1 MALPLMQKATAVWL
15 IDNTTLTFT
24 QIAEFCG
31 LHELEVNGIAD
42 GEVAQGIKGF
52 DPVANRQLTTG
63 EIERCEKNPA
73 ARLKLMYNPAAE
85 GETKRK
91 GPRYTPLSKR
101 QDRPAAIA
109 WLVKFHPE
117 LSDGQIAKLVGTT
130 KPTIESIRDRTHWNI
145 ANVQP
150 VDPVA
155 LGMCK
160 QGELDAAVAKAVR
173 KSPDA
178 MTDAERMRLVSTEQS
193 LSMDIEPRIP
203 ASVTGLETFSLSSDE
218 PERPGA
224 KLDAESLFT
233 ISSSDEDAEDTDGED
248 EGPLAVR

>member
-15 IDNTTLTFT
+15 VENTTLTFQ

-52 DPVANRQLTTG
+52 DPIANRQLTAE
-63 EIERCEKNPA
+63 EIARVEKDPT
-73 ARLKLMYNPAAE
+73 ARLRLWKNPAAE

-117 LSDGQIAKLVGTT
+117 LSDGQVAKLVGTT
-130 KPTIESIRDRTHWNI
+130 KPTIQSIRDRTHWNI
-145 ANVQP
+145 ANTAP

-160 QGELDAAVAKAVR
+160 QGELDAAVAKAVAR
-173 KSPDA
+173 SAKTGVVMND
-178 MTDAERMRLVSTEQS
+178 TERMKLVSTEQS
-193 LSMDIEPRIP
+193 LAMETEPRIP
-203 ASVTGLETFSLSSDE
+203 ASMSGLENFKLGTGPLRKEDRVSRED
-218 PERPGA
+218 A
-224 KLDAESLFT
+224 KADAESFFNLAP
-233 ISSSDEDAEDTDGED
+233 SPDEDD
-248 EGPLAVR
+248 